1 MDRGPPSALGKEGL
15 HPEPLRFVDRTLS
28 WDDLRASAIELE
40 NRNRQKRQLLEER
53 LREQELEDLELAQQM
68 KDPRFAYDSPYSV
81 AAYARRRESGG
92 SHAHS
97 DYNQRENHRLQSTE
111 DPRVEAELYERH
123 RRHSLLYSP
132 STGSATAN
140 AARDNPPH
148 TEAPR
153 YHHSRLTD
161 NDRSWDSDVSRI
173 PPFEK
178 LRLGDAWSYD
188 RPASG
193 GKSAAGSSFD
203 GNDHMSIS
211 LLVNAP
217 LNVHARQ
224 PSIEVS
230 ARARPTSSPDTPSAL
245 TPLAPPSWAPFP
257 MHSKH
262 GLFHMRGLHD
272 TGSSPY
278 GDVDAARATHSE
290 SRHEEVAANGSHM
303 DTPRA
308 GAYHDN
314 PDWENSSRP
323 SSAGNS
329 KKAEKLAAESETPVG
344 KGKRGKARTRAPPCK
359 STIALPS
366 DTPVAPS
373 GLPEDFP
380 LLPLHPRTAVSSSL
394 AKEIFPRALS
404 PPRAARHAPQQQVND
419 EEEIESSDPD
429 DLDVPENMS
438 AEAKANLVSYMVH
451 LHARK
456 RKVIARYERSR
467 ARKLARFEKEL
478 TDKYG
483 EKLDR
488 IQDTPRRK
496 RKRSRERSASTKKSR
511 WEENSVQDDAEPGSS
526 DEVPAAEDPD
536 RLLREQEEARDHLWR
551 TIAKRDIPLARA
563 LMDKYVIT
571 KRTNVLKI
579 AQLASTVMKRSRL
592 SKTQATKELI
602 SRTKRAAREMLMFW
616 KKNEREE
623 RELRKRAEKEKMEL
637 RKREEESREAQRQA
651 RKLNFLITQ
660 TELYSHF
667 VGKKLHG
674 DKSDKMEEDTIALG
688 ATESVA
694 FADIDFDAEDD
705 LQLKARA
712 AHEAQSALAKQLAT
726 ARAFDAAAAQSVQKA
741 VEGGSSSSNI
751 QISEG
756 TVDQMDFLNPSSLN
770 TETEVE
776 QPRMLTVTLKSY
788 QLKGLTWL
796 AGLWEQGING
806 ILADEMGLGKTIQS
820 ISLMAHLAET
830 HNIWGPFLVV
840 SPASTLPNWQQEI
853 ARFTPHLKVLPYW
866 GDPDDRKTLRGFLNP
881 KKLGMRDAPFHV
893 AITSYQLIVTDAQY
907 FSRIKWQ
914 YMILDEAQA
923 IKSSSSQRWK
933 TLLKLPSRNR
943 LLLTG
948 TPIQNSM
955 QELWSL
961 LHFIMPTLFDSHEE
975 FSEWF
980 SKDIESHVEAGG
992 EGKGLNEEQ
1001 LRRLHMILKP
1011 FMLRRVKRDVE
1022 NELAD
1027 KIETELPCTLTWR
1040 QRELYRRLKSKV
1052 SVRELLDGVGSSS
1065 ASNVAPTNP
1074 AAPIT
1079 ENWGDDDGGNDT
1091 LMNLVMQFRKVC
1103 NHPELFER
1111 GYVKGPL
1118 LALSPQLMATY
1129 AGPLKQLSCSD
1140 WSMLQFVIPKL
1151 IWNEA
1156 ATPPWRWRG
1165 ARILTADWIA
1175 EEQQRTSGSFG
1186 FLPFISAT
1194 PGELARLSDSDL
1206 FARWVAHLL
1215 VRDQLSKL
1223 RAYYARNAVPSGP
1236 QDLMLHITALDAGS
1250 DNDTRVHTALQH
1262 VAADAQAVSILTR
1275 VETAYSPAAIACPVM
1290 ATASSRSFIS
1300 ALHSALYDL
1309 RIMRLLAAP
1318 GPRPDLENGEYGS
1331 DDDISWLNFTPITR
1345 ADYDTRQ
1352 LVDVVHPGSSLLGE
1366 PARPRAGWSFLVVPS
1381 VEKLVTDS
1389 GKMLVLDKLLR
1400 ELKKGGHRVLIFFQ
1414 MTLMMDLMEEY
1425 MSSRQYQYLRLD
1437 GSTSIYDRRDL
1448 VNDWQTRPELFVF
1461 LLSTRAGGLGI
1472 NLTAADTVIFFDS
1485 DWNPTCDQQAM
1496 DRSHRLG
1503 QTKQVMVY
1511 RLITV
1516 GTIEERI
1523 LMRARQKDQIQKV
1536 VISGGEFKQQVEF
1549 KPKEVLS
1556 LLLDDD
1562 EMQEKVRKETAL
1574 RVQEEQEKER
1584 AKAAKAQEK
1593 QQQKKPTASNAKPP
1607 RAPAASRTRSSNK
1620 SSPAATPAP
1629 EALPQESAGAP
1640 PIDPTAVAA
1649 VGAATP
1655 SPLQQQVP
1663 AAASKRKRAPAKLKT
1678 PAATDG
1684 SKPAPAR
1691 RKKAAVVAANA
1702 TPGSQLVSQASSR
1715 DATPASQAD
1724 SARGPD

>member
-1 MDRGPPSALGKEGL
+1 M
-15 HPEPLRFVDRTLS
+15 
-28 WDDLRASAIELE
+28 ASPACEAHVI
-40 NRNRQKRQLLEER
+40 Q
-53 LREQELEDLELAQQM
+53 
-68 KDPRFAYDSPYSV
+68 DSV
-81 AAYARRRESGG
+81 R
-92 SHAHS
+92 
-97 DYNQRENHRLQSTE
+97 
-111 DPRVEAELYERH
+111 
-123 RRHSLLYSP
+123 
-132 STGSATAN
+132 
-140 AARDNPPH
+140 
-148 TEAPR
+148 
-153 YHHSRLTD
+153 
-161 NDRSWDSDVSRI
+161 
-173 PPFEK
+173 
-178 LRLGDAWSYD
+178 
-188 RPASG
+188 
-193 GKSAAGSSFD
+193 
-203 GNDHMSIS
+203 
-211 LLVNAP
+211 
-217 LNVHARQ
+217 
-224 PSIEVS
+224 
-230 ARARPTSSPDTPSAL
+230 
-245 TPLAPPSWAPFP
+245 
-257 MHSKH
+257 
-262 GLFHMRGLHD
+262 
-272 TGSSPY
+272 
-278 GDVDAARATHSE
+278 
-290 SRHEEVAANGSHM
+290 
-303 DTPRA
+303 
-308 GAYHDN
+308 
-314 PDWENSSRP
+314 
-323 SSAGNS
+323 
-329 KKAEKLAAESETPVG
+329 
-344 KGKRGKARTRAPPCK
+344 
-359 STIALPS
+359 
-366 DTPVAPS
+366 
-373 GLPEDFP
+373 LPEDFP

-394 AKEIFPRALS
+394 AKEIFPRAQS
-404 PPRAARHAPQQQVND
+404 PPRAARHAPQQQVAED
-419 EEEIESSDPD
+419 DDIGSSDPD
-429 DLDVPENMS
+429 DMDVPENMS
-438 AEAKANLVSYMVH
+438 AEAKTNLVSYMVH
-451 LHARK
+451 LHTRK
-456 RKVIARYERSR
+456 RKVIARYERSC
-467 ARKLARFEKEL
+467 ARKLARFEREL
-478 TDKYG
+478 ADKYG
-483 EKLDR
+483 ENLDR

-511 WEENSVQDDAEPGSS
+511 WEENSVQDDAEPVSS
-526 DEVPAAEDPD
+526 DEVPVAEDPD
-536 RLLREQEEARDHLWR
+536 RLRREQEEARDHLWR
-551 TIAKRDIPLARA
+551 AIAKRDIPLGRA

-571 KRTNVLKI
+571 KKANVLKI

-623 RELRKRAEKEKMEL
+623 RELRKRAEKEKLEL

-674 DKSDKMEEDTIALG
+674 DKSDKMDEETVAAG
-688 ATESVA
+688 TTESVA

-705 LQLKARA
+705 VQLKARA
-712 AHEAQSALAKQLAT
+712 AREAQSALAKQLAA
-726 ARAFDAAAAQSVQKA
+726 ARAFDAAAAPGVQKA

-776 QPRMLTVTLKSY
+776 QPRMLTVALKSY

-1065 ASNVAPTNP
+1065 ASNVVPTNP

-1129 AGPLKQLSCSD
+1129 AGQLKQLSCSD
-1140 WSMLQFVIPKL
+1140 WPMLRFVVPKL

-1156 ATPPWRWRG
+1156 ATPPPRWRG
-1165 ARILTADWIA
+1165 TRILTADWIA
-1175 EEQQRTSGSFG
+1175 EEQHRTSGSFG
-1186 FLPFISAT
+1186 FLPFISTT
-1194 PGELARLSDSDL
+1194 PGELARLSDADL

-1215 VRDQLSKL
+1215 VRDQLSRV
-1223 RAYYARNAVPSGP
+1223 RAYYDRNALPDGP
-1236 QDLMLHITALDAGS
+1236 QEQMLHIAAFDAHS
-1250 DNDTRVHTALQH
+1250 DNDTHVLAALQH
-1262 VAADAQAVSILTR
+1262 VAAEAQALSVLARLES
-1275 VETAYSPAAIACPVM
+1275 AYSPAAIACPVM
-1290 ATASSRSFIS
+1290 AVASSRSFIT
-1300 ALHSALYDL
+1300 ALHSALYHP

-1318 GPRPDLENGEYGS
+1318 GLRPDLEDR
-1331 DDDISWLNFTPITR
+1331 DDDSGDSISWLSFTPVTR

-1352 LVDVVHPGSSLLGE
+1352 LDHVVHPGWSLLGA

-1562 EMQEKVRKETAL
+1562 EMQEKVRKEAAL

-1593 QQQKKPTASNAKPP
+1593 QQQKKPTTSSAKPP
-1607 RAPAASRTRSSNK
+1607 RAPVSRARNSNK

-1629 EALPQESAGAP
+1629 EALPRESAGAP
-1640 PIDPTAVAA
+1640 PIEPTAA
-1649 VGAATP
+1649 GAAAP
-1655 SPLQQQVP
+1655 SPLQQQVLP
-1663 AAASKRKRAPAKLKT
+1663 AAAPKRKRAPAKPKA
-1678 PAATDG
+1678 PADADG
-1684 SKPAPAR
+1684 TKPAPAR
-1691 RKKAAVVAANA
+1691 RKKAGAVAANA
-1702 TPGSQLVSQASSR
+1702 APASQVASQVSSR
-1715 DATPASQAD
+1715 DATPGSQAV
-1724 SARGPD
+1724 SAREPE

>member
-1 MDRGPPSALGKEGL
+1 ME
-15 HPEPLRFVDRTLS
+15 
-28 WDDLRASAIELE
+28 
-40 NRNRQKRQLLEER
+40 
-53 LREQELEDLELAQQM
+53 
-68 KDPRFAYDSPYSV
+68 
-81 AAYARRRESGG
+81 
-92 SHAHS
+92 
-97 DYNQRENHRLQSTE
+97 
-111 DPRVEAELYERH
+111 
-123 RRHSLLYSP
+123 
-132 STGSATAN
+132 
-140 AARDNPPH
+140 
-148 TEAPR
+148 
-153 YHHSRLTD
+153 
-161 NDRSWDSDVSRI
+161 
-173 PPFEK
+173 
-178 LRLGDAWSYD
+178 
-188 RPASG
+188 
-193 GKSAAGSSFD
+193 
-203 GNDHMSIS
+203 
-211 LLVNAP
+211 
-217 LNVHARQ
+217 
-224 PSIEVS
+224 
-230 ARARPTSSPDTPSAL
+230 
-245 TPLAPPSWAPFP
+245 
-257 MHSKH
+257 
-262 GLFHMRGLHD
+262 
-272 TGSSPY
+272 
-278 GDVDAARATHSE
+278 
-290 SRHEEVAANGSHM
+290 
-303 DTPRA
+303 TPRA
-308 GAYHDN
+308 DSYYDDADGEHLATPFAAEDHKKSGT
-314 PDWENSSRP
+314 PRT
-323 SSAGNS
+323 SAGQS
-329 KKAEKLAAESETPVG
+329 GMSVG
-344 KGKRGKARTRAPPCK
+344 KGKRGKTKGRAPPCK

-380 LLPLHPRTAVSSSL
+380 VLPLHPRTAVSSSL
-394 AKEIFPRALS
+394 AKEIFPRAPS
-404 PPRAARHAPQQQVND
+404 PMHVAKSSAPHKQVADD
-419 EEEIESSDPD
+419 EDIESSDPD
-429 DLDVPENMS
+429 DMEVPKVEHMS

-456 RKVIARYERSR
+456 RKVIAKYERSR
-467 ARKLARFEKEL
+467 ARKLARFERTL
-478 TDKYG
+478 TAKYG
-483 EKLDR
+483 ENLDG
-488 IQDTPRRK
+488 IQDTARRK
-496 RKRSRERSASTKKSR
+496 RKRSREREVSARKSR
-511 WEENSVQDDAEPGSS
+511 WVENGVQDAESLCS
-526 DEVPAAEDPD
+526 DEIEIPALDDPE
-536 RLLREQEEARDHLWR
+536 RLLREREEARENLWR
-551 TIAKRDIPLARA
+551 TIAKRDIPLARPM
-563 LMDKYVIT
+563 MDKYIGI
-571 KRTNVLKI
+571 KRANVLKI
-579 AQLASTVMKRSRL
+579 AQLASTVMKRSRP
-592 SKTQATKELI
+592 SKTQATKELV
-602 SRTKRAAREMLMFW
+602 SRTKRAAREMLLFW

-623 RELRKRAEKEKMEL
+623 RELRKRAEKEKLEL
-637 RKREEESREAQRQA
+637 RKREEELREAQRQA

-674 DKSDKMEEDTIALG
+674 DKSDRTEEDVPAAETTG
-688 ATESVA
+688 SVA

-705 LQLKARA
+705 AQLKARA

-726 ARAFDAAAAQSVQKA
+726 ARAFDAAAAQSAQKA
-741 VEGGSSSSNI
+741 VEGGSSAGNLH
-751 QISEG
+751 ISEA

-1065 ASNVAPTNP
+1065 SANLAPANP

-1118 LALSPQLMATY
+1118 LALGPHLMATY
-1129 AGPLKQLSCSD
+1129 AGPLKRLSCSD
-1140 WSMLQFVIPKL
+1140 WSMLRFVMPKL
-1151 IWNEA
+1151 IWNEV
-1156 ATPPWRWRG
+1156 ATPSPRWRG

-1175 EEQQRTSGSFG
+1175 AQQQQENGQFG
-1186 FLPFISAT
+1186 FLPFVAITA
-1194 PGELARLSDSDL
+1194 GELARLSDADL

-1215 VRDQLSKL
+1215 VRDHLSRV
-1223 RAYYARNAVPSGP
+1223 RAYYARNAFPYSP
-1236 QDLMLHITALDAGS
+1236 QDQMLHITDFNEEC
-1250 DNDTRVHTALQH
+1250 DNHTHVLTALKS
-1262 VAADAQAVSILTR
+1262 VATDVQAFSILAR
-1275 VETAYSPAAIACPVM
+1275 IDCAYSPTAVACPVM
-1290 ATASSRSFIS
+1290 AVSSSRSFTTT
-1300 ALHSALYDL
+1300 LHRALYHP

-1318 GPRPDLENGEYGS
+1318 GQQS
-1331 DDDISWLNFTPITR
+1331 DMEDGDEASHGKASWRNFTPVTR
-1345 ADYDTRQ
+1345 ADYDTRY
-1352 LVDVVHPGSSLLGE
+1352 LVDVVRPGLSLLGE
-1366 PARPRAGWSFLVVPS
+1366 PGRPRAGWSFLMVPS

-1448 VNDWQTRPELFVF
+1448 VNDWQTRPDLFVF

-1584 AKAAKAQEK
+1584 LKAAKAQEK
-1593 QQQKKPTASNAKPP
+1593 QQQKKPAASIARPP
-1607 RAPAASRTRSSNK
+1607 RAPPASRAAKNSNK
-1620 SSPAATPAP
+1620 SSPAATPGPDPISQEAAGAG
-1629 EALPQESAGAP
+1629 ALPTEPAGAP
-1640 PIDPTAVAA
+1640 PE
-1649 VGAATP
+1649 
-1655 SPLQQQVP
+1655 QQQEQQP
-1663 AAASKRKRAPAKLKT
+1663 APKRKRAPAKPKT
-1678 PAATDG
+1678 PAAGDG
-1684 SKPAPAR
+1684 AKPAPAR
-1691 RKKAAVVAANA
+1691 RRKAVAAA
-1702 TPGSQLVSQASSR
+1702 AASPLPGGSQASSQVPSR
-1715 DATPASQAD
+1715 EAS
-1724 SARGPD
+1724 P